1 MKSIKPSLIKGTI
14 KAPPSKSMTIR
25 AAAGALLSSGKTRI
39 LSPSKCQDARTAF
52 WIIQDLGSVIYPDSQ
67 RIQVKGGLKLKK
79 NSLHCGESGLCMHL
93 FTPIASLFKRELT
106 LKGEG
111 SLLNRPMDM
120 MKSPLKSLGVRCQ
133 TQNGLPP
140 IKVTGPIGSGRV
152 NMNSSVTS
160 QFLSGL
166 LMTLPLC
173 TGDSEI
179 RVHNL
184 KSKPYILMTLELLK
198 DFGIQVNTDCH
209 LSAFHIPGNQ
219 KYSKKEYAVEGDWSG
234 ASFLLTAGAVS
245 GKVTVTGLNM
255 KSRQADRQIIK
266 ALHKAGARIQ
276 TTENKVSVSR
286 NKLTSFTFN
295 ATHCPDLIP
304 ALTVLACFAS
314 GTSRIIGADRLKDKE
329 SNRAFSLTSEF
340 GKMGAK
346 ICFEKN
352 KLLISGGGLKGG
364 TVFSH
369 HDHRIAMAEAVAGL
383 RAKRGANIHK
393 WECVSKSYPD
403 FFKDLTS
410 IGGNIK

>member
-1 MKSIKPSLIKGTI
+1 MKSIKPSLIEGSL

-25 AAAGALLSSGKTRI
+25 AAAGALLSLGKTRI
-39 LSPSKCQDARTAF
+39 LSPSKCQDAQTAF
-52 WIIQDLGSVIYPDSQ
+52 RIIQDLGAAIYPES
-67 RIQVKGGLKLKK
+67 RWIQVKGGLKLKK
-79 NSLHCGESGLCMHL
+79 NSLHCGESGLCMRL

-120 MKSPLKSLGVRCQ
+120 MESPLESLGVWSQ

-140 IKVTGPIGSGRV
+140 VKVKGPIGFGQV
-152 NMNSSVTS
+152 HINSSVTS
-160 QFLSGL
+160 QFLSGI

-173 TGDSEI
+173 AGDSEI

-184 KSKPYILMTLELLK
+184 KSKPYILMTLEFLK
-198 DFGIQVNTDCH
+198 DFGIQVHTNRHFST
-209 LSAFHIPGNQ
+209 FQIPGNQ
-219 KYSKKEYAVEGDWSG
+219 NYSREEYAVEGDWSG
-234 ASFLLTAGAVS
+234 ASFLLTAGAIS

-255 KSRQADRQIIK
+255 KSHQADSQILK
-266 ALHKAGARIQ
+266 ALQKAGANIEMR
-276 TTENKVSVSR
+276 ENKITVSQ
-286 NKLTSFTFN
+286 NKLKPFVFN

-304 ALTVLACFAS
+304 ALTVLACFAP
-314 GTSRIIGADRLKDKE
+314 GISRIIGANRLKHKE
-329 SNRAFSLTSEF
+329 SNRAFSLSSEF
-340 GKMGAK
+340 GKMGAD

-383 RAKRGANIHK
+383 RAKRGVNIHK

-403 FFKDLTS
+403 FFKDLMS
-410 IGGNIK
+410 IKGKTK